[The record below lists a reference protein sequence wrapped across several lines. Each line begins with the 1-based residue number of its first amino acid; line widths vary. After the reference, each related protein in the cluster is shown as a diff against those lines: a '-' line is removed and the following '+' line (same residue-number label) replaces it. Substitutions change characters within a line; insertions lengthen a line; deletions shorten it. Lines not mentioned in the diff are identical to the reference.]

1 MYIQC
6 FHRLE
11 DTTLSSGSNSSSIPT
26 LDHRGLTLTIEHA
39 LEVTRGHPRHDGD
52 EYALGD
58 EQHHRDD
65 DEDTE
70 DIIVKRLKPQSMN
83 HHTASH
89 STLLSN
95 PSLRTLLIPR
105 EHHQLLIINM
115 LQLRATQLTQHATKI
130 LVHHVKHAQRDVWFG
145 LCSKLVREASG
156 IVALEQA
163 CGVEDA
169 SGEVGHIDAGEG
181 VGGAEVTADV
191 EEFGLEGEGDVSCGS
206 K

>member
-6 FHRLE
+6 FHLLE
-11 DTTLSSGSNSSSIPT
+11 DTTLSSGSNSSSVPT
-26 LDHRGLTLTIEHA
+26 LDHRGPTLTIEHA
-39 LEVTRGHPRHDGD
+39 PEVTRGHPRHDGD

-95 PSLRTLLIPR
+95 PPLRTLLVPR
-105 EHHQLLIINM
+105 KHHQLLIINM
-115 LQLRATQLTQHATKI
+115 LQLRAAQLTQHTAQI
-130 LVHHVKHAQRDVWFG
+130 LVHHVKNAQRDVWLG
-145 LCSKLVREASG
+145 LCSKLVCEASG
-156 IVALEQA
+156 IIALEQA

-169 SGEVGHIDAGEG
+169 SGEVGDVDAGEG

-191 EEFGLEGEGDVSCGS
+191 EEFGLLWDVDVS
-206 K
+206 

>member
-1 MYIQC
+1 
-6 FHRLE
+6 
-11 DTTLSSGSNSSSIPT
+11 
-26 LDHRGLTLTIEHA
+26 
-39 LEVTRGHPRHDGD
+39 
-52 EYALGD
+52 
-58 EQHHRDD
+58 
-65 DEDTE
+65 
-70 DIIVKRLKPQSMN
+70 MN

-89 STLLSN
+89 SSLLSN
-95 PSLRTLLIPR
+95 SSLRTLLIPR